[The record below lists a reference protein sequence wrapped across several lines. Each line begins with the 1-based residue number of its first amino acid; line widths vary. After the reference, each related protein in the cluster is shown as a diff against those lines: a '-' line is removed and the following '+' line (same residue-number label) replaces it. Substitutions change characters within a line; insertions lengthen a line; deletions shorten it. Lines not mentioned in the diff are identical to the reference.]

1 MAQKIASLKSSPNWK
16 SRQLDLELSDPWW
29 DIFGPVFWTING
41 NYSWRYCCVEWSI
54 IFWWCTKGNF
64 SRLLTCKWRNYRFIL
79 QEIVIHKNPNQFI
92 IFFTAFVDLG
102 NDDRMYSP
110 VGTKDNGIDYNG
122 GRNAYHYPTSPQQF
136 QMDERK

>member
-1 MAQKIASLKSSPNWK
+1 MQTKNNLYKKNCQKS
-16 SRQLDLELSDPWW
+16 
-29 DIFGPVFWTING
+29 F
-41 NYSWRYCCVEWSI
+41 
-54 IFWWCTKGNF
+54 NF
-64 SRLLTCKWRNYRFIL
+64 
-79 QEIVIHKNPNQFI
+79 IHL
-92 IFFTAFVDLG
+92 FTAFVDLG